1 MSRRVL
7 FALILLLIIFNLD
20 HIGRFFYP
28 FSNHDLIVQNAKKYN
43 LDSCLL
49 AAVIKTESNFNARA
63 LSDQG
68 AMGLMQI
75 MPETGKWAAGQI
87 GIKGYSADKLYDP
100 ETNILIGAWYLSSLN
115 GEFGGNTVLVLAAY
129 NGGSG
134 NVKKWLQSE
143 ELSGSEKDIT
153 LLPYPETRH
162 FVRKVIRNHKI
173 YNLLYGRQE
182 KSETTAIR
190 QTNGEKQ

>member
-1 MSRRVL
+1 MLLSRRIL

-28 FSNHDLIVQNAKKYN
+28 FPHHDLIVQNAKKYN

-49 AAVIKTESNFNARA
+49 AAVIKTESNFNADA
-63 LSDQG
+63 LSAQG
-68 AMGLMQI
+68 AVGLMQV
-75 MPETGKWAAGQI
+75 MPETGKWAADQI
-87 GIKGYSADKLYDP
+87 GLKGYSADELYDP
-100 ETNILIGAWYLSSLN
+100 ETNILIGTWYLSSLN
-115 GEFGGNTVLVLAAY
+115 GEFGGNMVLVLAAY

-134 NVKKWLQSE
+134 NVKEWLQSE
-143 ELSGSEKDIT
+143 KISGAEKDIT

-173 YNLLYGRQE
+173 YSLLYGAQE
-182 KSETTAIR
+182 KTETTAIR
-190 QTNGEKQ
+190 